1 MGDEDELDVPTEE
14 ATPSKF
20 SFHRH
25 SKYFEMMSGC
35 LPSVL
40 EEYDS
45 IRISILFFSL
55 SGMDLLGT
63 LDKYKGKEQTIDWIY
78 STLLVDHN
86 AIKTGFRGF
95 SIGNEFSPHGSIE
108 FCLFDTGHLA
118 MTYTAI
124 ASLLILGDDLSR
136 LDRELIARTVGNL
149 QTPEGSFLS
158 CLEGGECDMRYVYC
172 ACCVCYILDDWRFVD
187 RNKIAEFV
195 KKSVSFDFGIGQGMG
210 LEGHGGST
218 FCGLASLVLMDELDK
233 CLGYKLKERIKK
245 WCIFRQVTG
254 FHGRPNKRVDTCY
267 SFWVGG
273 ALRLLESTQFIS
285 QQDLIDYLFSTE
297 NNVTG
302 GYSKWPEHT
311 ADPLHSYMAISGLS
325 LLGYEGLRS
334 VDVRLNIST
343 EAVCRLKVLHSSWK
357 QDNT

>member
-1 MGDEDELDVPTEE
+1 MGDENGSDSAEEVTPTEF
-14 ATPSKF
+14 AF
-20 SFHRH
+20 QRH

-35 LPSVL
+35 LPSML
-40 EEYDS
+40 EEFDS
-45 IRISILFFSL
+45 LRISILFFSL

-63 LDKYKGKEQTIDWIY
+63 LNRYKGKEQTVDWLY
-78 STLLVDHN
+78 SSLLVDTS
-86 AIKTGFRGF
+86 AVKSGFRGF
-95 SIGNEFSPHGSIE
+95 NIGSNFSPNGSSE

-136 LDRELIARTVGNL
+136 LNRELVARSMGTL

-158 CLEGGECDMRYVYC
+158 CKEGGECDMRYVYC
-172 ACCVCYILDDWRFVD
+172 ACCVCYILDDWRFV
-187 RNKIAEFV
+187 NKVKIAEFV
-195 KKSVSFDFGIGQGMG
+195 KNSISYDFGIGQGMG

-218 FCGLASLVLMDELDK
+218 FCGLASLELMGELDK
-233 CLGYKLKERIKK
+233 CLGNKLKERIKK
-245 WCIFRQVTG
+245 WCIFRQITG

-273 ALRLLESTQFIS
+273 ALKLLDGAQFIS
-285 QQDLIDYLFSTE
+285 EQDLIGYLFSTE
-297 NNVTG
+297 NSVTG
-302 GYSKWPEHT
+302 GFSKWPAHT

-325 LLGYEGLRS
+325 LLGYKGLRQ

-343 EAVCRLKVLHSSWK
+343 EAVSRLKLLHSNWS
-357 QDNT
+357 QGSN